1 MYLIVSSFSFYS
13 LCSFAQGL
21 KMMLKFLRRNPETG
35 HTGKILQAVLEGVL
49 LNKHVIDICDDLS
62 EMCGGPSGPYFSLG
76 FDSREASVDTN
87 DDDASV
93 NSLATEYTAASS
105 AASATSYAFKMTTF
119 SKILTSSFRIIEK
132 CTKSTLTYRDLGG
145 STRIV
150 DVIKTLLAYASGGCN
165 RYFLRNERNK
175 SYFAIPIP
183 KVVDKDFVKF
193 SSLKSVMHILTPS
206 PILNILQRNRG
217 LSIAALARRLIS
229 EGQVRTS

>member
-1 MYLIVSSFSFYS
+1 MDKY
-13 LCSFAQGL
+13 
-21 KMMLKFLRRNPETG
+21 N
-35 HTGKILQAVLEGVL
+35 
-49 LNKHVIDICDDLS
+49 
-62 EMCGGPSGPYFSLG
+62 
-76 FDSREASVDTN
+76 SV
-87 DDDASV
+87 
-93 NSLATEYTAASS
+93 
-105 AASATSYAFKMTTF
+105 ATSKAQRVQKFCILDGDF
-119 SKILTSSFRIIEK
+119 SVPGGELTGTQKLKRP
-132 CTKSTLTYRDLGG
+132 
-145 STRIV
+145 IV
-150 DVIKTLLAYASGGCN
+150 NKKYASGGCN